1 MSEDKISRRRVL
13 TRIGGGA
20 AIAWSTPILT
30 SIRTPAFAQSG
41 FGCDPGQTCKGCPD
55 QSCQG
60 NPDCVCWL
68 LSPDQGNACWCGAG
82 IKIVC
87 GEEPPCATQAD
98 CDNRCPGC
106 GFRCVQACDGQQCCR
121 SPCVS

>member
-1 MSEDKISRRRVL
+1 MQRFSSTAQRAGRSRTAPTSLISSRTGVVRL
-13 TRIGGGA
+13 ISMGLGA
-20 AIAWSTPILT
+20 H
-30 SIRTPAFAQSG
+30 
-41 FGCDPGQTCKGCPD
+41 
-55 QSCQG
+55 
-60 NPDCVCWL
+60 
-68 LSPDQGNACWCGAG
+68 G